1 MSGPA
6 RPSWF
11 ARLLL
16 SMRPLGDRRADTET
30 DLIELFMTRVEE
42 HGLRHARRRYLLDV
56 LSLWIR
62 LPSSRP
68 TEAVVRAPGQRG
80 WLPGALQD
88 MKYALRVFRRQP
100 AVVSVAIAGLA
111 VSIALVTIVFTIFNA
126 FTFRPLGVPDPD
138 GVVKVHRTVGNT
150 RTILDGWLYPDYVR
164 LREAARLVNLEAS
177 IPARLSLS
185 ETAAGAGAR
194 EVEVRFIA
202 GTFARTFGARA
213 ILGRLIDPSDDISGK
228 PPVAV
233 LHYGFWRSQFRSDP
247 SVLGRSF
254 YFNGVPVPVVGVF
267 DPAST
272 GPFEANFNPPS
283 IQLPLS
289 AAQAIEPNA
298 SEAARRFTV
307 YVIGQLI
314 RPATIAQAE
323 AEVSAVA
330 AGLGIGNATNSPAG
344 GVVVRPGGNQ
354 FTAEDLALL
363 SIFMTIVG
371 LVLLLAVINVTN
383 LLLAGST
390 SRQQEIVARLA
401 LGASRGRIVR
411 QLTTESVLLGIVS
424 GVTGLAAA
432 MWLLP
437 TVAWLIDIPPAVE
450 LILDVRVYA
459 FASVIS
465 LFVGVAA
472 GLAPARVGTRGNL
485 VTALKGGTVQSGAAQ
500 GGSRLRSTF
509 LGIQAAASIMLLVLT
524 ALFSRVLI
532 ESYRSSRGV
541 DSDRVIVMSAFAP
554 RTGGLVPADQFWDV
568 ALARVRAL
576 PGVEMTA
583 LVEDPPYG
591 SGFHPV
597 AAMLDGRRY
606 PLVQNKCS
614 PDYFQ
619 TAGLRFQQGRTFTAD
634 EAGSNAPVAV
644 ITSALARDFWPA
656 GDALGSTLAPVKSSL
671 KDVRVIGIVTDS
683 APKIWPPNYAR
694 AATIFRPLDDLEVAR
709 MIVRVAKDSPPPLQ
723 AIRDA
728 VSAVDLRRRPRV
740 ASLTEGIQRELQG
753 PRLFASGAAVLG
765 GLALTLA
772 VIGIFGVTTF
782 VVNQRRREISIRMA
796 IGASRSHVVW
806 SVFTQG
812 MRPIVIGLAVG
823 LGLAFFGTET
833 IERALA
839 GISAH
844 DPISVSAATAVLLT
858 AASLGVLIPAR
869 KAARVDPAAVLKEQ

>member
-1 MSGPA
+1 MSGPPQ
-6 RPSWF
+6 PSWF

-16 SMRPLGDRRADTET
+16 WMRPLGDRRADVEA
-30 DLIELFMTRVEE
+30 DLIDLFMTRVEE
-42 HGLRHARRRYLLDV
+42 RGLRHARRRYLVDV
-56 LSLWIR
+56 LSLWVR
-62 LPSSRP
+62 LPSFRP
-68 TEAVVRAPGQRG
+68 TGSVVRASRHRD
-80 WLPGALQD
+80 WFPGAVQD
-88 MKYALRVFRRQP
+88 VKYALRVFRRQP
-100 AVVSVAIAGLA
+100 GVVSVAIAGLA
-111 VSIALVTIVFTIFNA
+111 ISIALITIVFTVANA
-126 FTFRPLGVPDPD
+126 FNFRPLGVPDPD
-138 GVVKVHRTVGNT
+138 GVVKINRTVGTT

-164 LREAARLVNLEAS
+164 LREAARLVNFEAS

-185 ETAAGAGAR
+185 ETAAGGGAR
-194 EVEVRFIA
+194 DVEVRFVA

-213 ILGRLIDPSDDISGK
+213 ILGRLIDPSDDSSGK

-233 LHYGFWRSQFRSDP
+233 LHYAVWRSQFRSDP
-247 SVLGRSF
+247 SVLGRSL

-298 SEAARRFTV
+298 FDAAGRFTV

-323 AEVSAVA
+323 AEVSAIA
-330 AGLGIGNATNSPAG
+330 TGLGIRDAIKSPGG

-354 FTAEDLALL
+354 FTADDLALL
-363 SIFMTIVG
+363 SVFMTIVG
-371 LVLLLAVINVTN
+371 LVLLLAVTNVTN

-390 SRQQEIVARLA
+390 SRQPEIVARLA

-411 QLTTESVLLGIVS
+411 QLTTESVLLGVVS
-424 GVTGLAAA
+424 GVTGLAATV
-432 MWLLP
+432 WLLP

-450 LILDVRVYA
+450 LILDARVYA
-459 FASVIS
+459 FASVTS
-465 LFVGVAA
+465 LLVGVVS
-472 GLAPARVGTRGNL
+472 GLAPARLGTRGNL
-485 VTALKGGTVQSGAAQ
+485 VTALKGGNVQSGGALR
-500 GGSRLRSTF
+500 GGRLRSTF
-509 LGIQAAASIMLLVLT
+509 LGIQAAASVMLLVLT

-532 ESYRSSRGV
+532 ESYRSSAGV
-541 DSDRVIVMSAFAP
+541 DPDRVIVMSAFAP
-554 RTGGLVPADQFWDV
+554 RGGGLVPASQFWDV

-576 PGVEMTA
+576 PGVEMAA

-591 SGFHPV
+591 SGFHPL
-597 AAMLDGRRY
+597 AATLDGRRY

-619 TAGLRFQQGRTFTAD
+619 AAGLRLQQGRTFAAD

-644 ITSALARDFWPA
+644 ITSALARDFWPS
-656 GDALGSTLAPVKSSL
+656 GDALGSTLARVKRSL
-671 KDVRVIGIVTDS
+671 NDVRVIGIVTDS
-683 APKIWPPNYAR
+683 TPKIWPPNYAR
-694 AATIFRPLDDLEVAR
+694 AATIFRPLDDPEMAR
-709 MIVRVAKDSPPPLQ
+709 MIVRVSEGSPAPLQ

-728 VSAVDLRRRPRV
+728 GGAVDLRRRPRL

-753 PRLFASGAAVLG
+753 PRLFASGAAVIG

-796 IGASRSHVVW
+796 IGASRGHVVR

-812 MRPIVIGLAVG
+812 MRPVVIGLAVG
-823 LGLAFFGTET
+823 LGLAFFGTEA

-839 GISAH
+839 GISAR
-844 DPISVSAATAVLLT
+844 DPLSVSAATAVLLT
-858 AASLGVLIPAR
+858 AAGLGVLIPAR
-869 KAARVDPAAVLKEQ
+869 KAACVDPAAVLKEQ

>member
-1 MSGPA
+1 MSGPG

-16 SMRPLGDRRADTET
+16 WMRPLGDRRADVEA
-30 DLIELFMTRVEE
+30 DLIELFATRVEE
-42 HGLRHARRRYLLDV
+42 HGLRRARRRYLVDV
-56 LSLWIR
+56 LSLWTR

-68 TEAVVRAPGQRG
+68 AGTVVRASRQRD
-80 WLPGALQD
+80 WFPGAVQD
-88 MKYALRVFRRQP
+88 VKFALRVFRRQP

-111 VSIALVTIVFTIFNA
+111 ISIALVTIVFTIFNA
-126 FTFRPLGVPDPD
+126 FNFRPLGVPDPD
-138 GVVKVHRTVGNT
+138 GVVKINRTVGTT
-150 RTILDGWLYPDYVR
+150 RTILDGWLYRDYVR

-185 ETAAGAGAR
+185 ETAAGGAR
-194 EVEVRFIA
+194 DVEVRFVA

-213 ILGRLIDPSDDISGK
+213 ILGRLIDPSDDSSGK

-233 LHYGFWRSQFRSDP
+233 LHYAVWRSQFRSDP
-247 SVLGRSF
+247 SVLGRSL

-289 AAQAIEPNA
+289 AAQTIEPNA
-298 SEAARRFTV
+298 FDAAGRFTV
-307 YVIGQLI
+307 YVIGQLV

-323 AEVSAVA
+323 AEVSAIA
-330 AGLGIGNATNSPAG
+330 TGLGIRDAIKSPGG
-344 GVVVRPGGNQ
+344 GVIVRPGGNQ
-354 FTAEDLALL
+354 FTADDLALL
-363 SIFMTIVG
+363 SVFMTIVG
-371 LVLLLAVINVTN
+371 LVLLLAVTNVTN
-383 LLLAGST
+383 LLLAGAT

-411 QLTTESVLLGIVS
+411 QLTTESVLLGVVS
-424 GVTGLAAA
+424 GVTGLAATV
-432 MWLLP
+432 WLLP
-437 TVAWLIDIPPAVE
+437 TVAQLIDIPPAVE
-450 LILDVRVYA
+450 LILDARVYV

-465 LFVGVAA
+465 LLVGVVA
-472 GLAPARVGTRGNL
+472 GLAPARLGTCGNL
-485 VTALKGGTVQSGAAQ
+485 VTALKGGNVQSGGALR
-500 GGSRLRSTF
+500 GGRLRSTF
-509 LGIQAAASIMLLVLT
+509 LGFQAAASIMLLVLT

-532 ESYRSSRGV
+532 ESYRSSAGV
-541 DSDRVIVMSAFAP
+541 DPDRIIVMSAFAP
-554 RTGGLVPADQFWDV
+554 RAGGLVPANQFWDV

-576 PGVEMTA
+576 PGVEMAA

-591 SGFHPV
+591 HGFHAV
-597 AAMLDGRRY
+597 AATLEGHRY
-606 PLVQNKCS
+606 PLLQNKCS

-619 TAGLRFQQGRTFTAD
+619 TAGLRLQQGRTFTAD
-634 EAGSNAPVAV
+634 EAGSNASVAV
-644 ITSALARDFWPA
+644 ITSALARDFWPS
-656 GDALGSTLAPVKSSL
+656 GDALGSTLARVKSSL
-671 KDVRVIGIVTDS
+671 NDVQVIGIVTDS

-694 AATIFRPLDDLEVAR
+694 AATIFRPLDDPELAR
-709 MIVRVAKDSPPPLQ
+709 MIIRVAEGSPAPQQ
-723 AIRDA
+723 AIRDS
-728 VSAVDLRRRPRV
+728 VSAVDLGRQPRL

-753 PRLFASGAAVLG
+753 PRLFASGAAVIG

-796 IGASRSHVVW
+796 IGASRGHVVR

-812 MRPIVIGLAVG
+812 MRPVVIGLAVG
-823 LGLAFFGTET
+823 LGLAFFGTEA

-839 GISAH
+839 GISAR
-844 DPISVSAATAVLLT
+844 DPISLSAATAVLLT

-869 KAARVDPAAVLKEQ
+869 KAARVDPAAVLKEL